1 MWGRNGINFAP
12 ESRCEREV
20 AMRTVSG
27 GICGA
32 ELAVSEIS
40 STGET
45 GAGLVWGLAGSIAI
59 GSATGLVNM
68 LVP

>member
-1 MWGRNGINFAP
+1 
-12 ESRCEREV
+12 
-20 AMRTVSG
+20 MRTVSG